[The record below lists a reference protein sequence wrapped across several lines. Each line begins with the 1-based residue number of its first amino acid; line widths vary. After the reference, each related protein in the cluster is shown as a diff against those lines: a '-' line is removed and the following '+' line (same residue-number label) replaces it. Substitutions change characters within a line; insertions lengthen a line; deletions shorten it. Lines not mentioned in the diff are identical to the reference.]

1 MESTLGLLA
10 LSPPGWGGTLL
21 AGLWASMQIA
31 VGAFGLGLMIG
42 LAGAYGKIYGG
53 PVLRDCLGVYTTVVR
68 ALPELILI
76 LLLYFG
82 LTDLVNQLML
92 ALGYGRIQIS
102 GVVAGVLVL
111 GVVQG
116 AYATEVLRGAILAV
130 PPGQIEAARA
140 MGMPVGKIARR
151 ITIPTMLGLA
161 LPGLSNLWL
170 IATKDTALLAIV
182 GFSEL
187 TLATRQAAGT
197 TKAFFTF
204 FIAAGVI
211 YLVISLLSTWGFARL
226 EVWARRGDPP
236 RVSGGR

>member
-21 AGLWASMQIA
+21 VGLWASIQIA
-31 VGAFGLGLMIG
+31 VGAFGLGLLIG

-53 PVLRDCLGVYTTVVR
+53 PVLRDCLSVYTTVVR

-82 LTDLVNQLML
+82 LTDMVNQLML

-102 GVVAGVLVL
+102 GVVAGIIVL

-116 AYATEVLRGAILAV
+116 AYATEILRGAILAV

-140 MGMPVGKIARR
+140 MGMPAGKIARR

-182 GFSEL
+182 GFNEL

-211 YLVISLLSTWGFARL
+211 YLAISLLSTWGFARV
-226 EVWARRGDPP
+226 EAWARRGDPP
-236 RVSGGR
+236 RVSGAR

>member
-31 VGAFGLGLMIG
+31 VGAFGLGLVIG
-42 LAGAYGKIYGG
+42 LGGAYGKIYGG
-53 PVLRDCLGVYTTVVR
+53 PVLRDVLGVYTTLVR

-82 LTDLVNQLML
+82 LTDLVNQLMQ
-92 ALGYGRIQIS
+92 AMGYGNIQIS
-102 GVVAGVLVL
+102 GVVAGIAVL

-140 MGMPVGKIARR
+140 MGMSPGLLARR
-151 ITIPTMLGLA
+151 ITLPTMLGLA

-182 GFSEL
+182 GFTEL

-197 TKAFFTF
+197 TKAYFTF
-204 FIAAGVI
+204 FIASGLI
-211 YLVISLLSTWGFARL
+211 YLAITLISTWGLARL
-226 EVWARRGDPP
+226 ERWARRGDPP
-236 RVSGGR
+236 RATGGH